1 MMNRLSGERIY
12 DLSEEVSV
20 NEKITLMTELLE
32 ERGECSFTDLVGHG
46 SIMDVVCAFLA
57 VLESV
62 KIRLICIFQNRMFGD
77 IQIRT
82 NQQTPP
88 EIMQEDG
95 EKAAADGV
103 TLG

>member
-1 MMNRLSGERIY
+1 
-12 DLSEEVSV
+12 
-20 NEKITLMTELLE
+20 MTELLE
-32 ERGECSFTDLVGHG
+32 ARGECSFTDLVRNG

-62 KIRLICIFQNRMFGD
+62 KFRLICIFQNRMFGD

-82 NQQTPP
+82 YQQTPLP
-88 EIMQEDG
+88 GIQEDG